1 MGVENKKELK
11 MINYDAKIIS
21 YYVHL
26 DEMRCWYVRNPVQ
39 DQRWDFA

>member
-1 MGVENKKELK
+1 

-26 DEMRCWYVRNPVQ
+26 DEMRCWYVRNPAQ
-39 DQRWDFA
+39 D